1 MQMDDRK
8 MRVLTAVIEVYTHT
22 GEPVGSKLVSEQM
35 DVSSATVRNEMAA
48 LFNMGLLEQPH
59 TSAGRL
65 PSYTG
70 YRLYLDQLMQTLP
83 LTPKERGGVDALF
96 NVRDPDPD
104 KLLEDAAQ
112 ALAQFT
118 GCAAFT
124 ATMPP
129 EAVTVKQVG
138 ILPSR
143 SKAVVILII
152 ASNGVVKSRVCRLDF
167 ALTPELLEIYN
178 RFATATLV
186 DKSLGEIS
194 KIYLNSVAVSSG
206 GYARVLTP
214 ILSGVYDL
222 CQEISQGQFALSGEA
237 NLLSYK
243 EFQPIAYEVL
253 EFLGDRKNVLSLVQ
267 KAQGCT
273 TVTIGRENSH
283 PVLYDSAVVVTRY
296 RIAGG
301 ATGAVGLIGPVR
313 QNYAKM
319 IPYLEYFSDTL
330 GSLLAE
336 TYDEQQ

>member
-118 GCAAFT
+118 GCAAYSHHAPRGGDSET
-124 ATMPP
+124 GGNPP
-129 EAVTVKQVG
+129 
-138 ILPSR
+138 LPQQSGGDFDHR
-143 SKAVVILII
+143 IQRGGEKPGLPA
-152 ASNGVVKSRVCRLDF
+152 GFRLDPGAF
-167 ALTPELLEIYN
+167 
-178 RFATATLV
+178 R
-186 DKSLGEIS
+186 
-194 KIYLNSVAVSSG
+194 
-206 GYARVLTP
+206 
-214 ILSGVYDL
+214 DL
-222 CQEISQGQFALSGEA
+222 
-237 NLLSYK
+237 
-243 EFQPIAYEVL
+243 QPVCHR
-253 EFLGDRKNVLSLVQ
+253 D
-267 KAQGCT
+267 
-273 TVTIGRENSH
+273 
-283 PVLYDSAVVVTRY
+283 
-296 RIAGG
+296 AGG
-301 ATGAVGLIGPVR
+301 
-313 QNYAKM
+313 
-319 IPYLEYFSDTL
+319 
-330 GSLLAE
+330 
-336 TYDEQQ
+336 